1 MDLCETLA
9 AMDVDIDEALG
20 RFMGNK
26 QLLEMMYM
34 KMPDSINKNKDIIPD
49 IQSGNIDAAIQKA
62 HTLKGNMGNLSIK
75 PMYEAYAKITEQLRA
90 GDTSGATEGI
100 NAIQDYQNKLLDT
113 LTNC

>member
-26 QLLEMMYM
+26 QLLEMMYR

-100 NAIQDYQNKLLDT
+100 NATQDYQNKLLDT

>member
-9 AMDVDIDEALG
+9 TINVDIEEALG

-26 QLLEMMYM
+26 DLLMMYK

-49 IQSGNIDAAIQKA
+49 IQAGNIDAAIQKA

-90 GDTSGATEGI
+90 GDTAGATEGV
-100 NAIQDYQNKLLDT
+100 NAIQDYQNKLLEI
-113 LTNC
+113 LANC